1 VVRRQSD
8 LIFCSAIVLLIIT
21 VYLRSSGLAAQSLWN
36 DDGFTVCFS
45 QFSPKGIW
53 SILQSDTSP
62 PLYYILLHFLYPLRY
77 SFTSA
82 LLHDCLQD
90 TPEPDSGGSCDD
102 VILSFFFSGLVCEG
116 GAVLCVTRVYVYI
129 AGKYLLRTA
138 LPGESQSDSLARSNA
153 PPFLEPLRAQHGLV
167 LSSRARGRI
176 ISSSRRLISL
186 MPASAVR

>member
-1 VVRRQSD
+1 MGIRSGFRSSRPKESGASCSQTRRRRSTP
-8 LIFCSAIVLLIIT
+8 FCSIIGLLCLGFPSHRCGRFRNALIVGT
-21 VYLRSSGLAAQSLWN
+21 VVLPS
-36 DDGFTVCFS
+36 
-45 QFSPKGIW
+45 
-53 SILQSDTSP
+53 
-62 PLYYILLHFLYPLRY
+62 Y

-116 GAVLCVTRVYVYI
+116 GAVLCVTRVSI

-153 PPFLEPLRAQHGLV
+153 PPFLEPYAHNMAWFYLPGLAV
-167 LSSRARGRI
+167 ALSVRVDG
-176 ISSSRRLISL
+176 SS
-186 MPASAVR
+186 P